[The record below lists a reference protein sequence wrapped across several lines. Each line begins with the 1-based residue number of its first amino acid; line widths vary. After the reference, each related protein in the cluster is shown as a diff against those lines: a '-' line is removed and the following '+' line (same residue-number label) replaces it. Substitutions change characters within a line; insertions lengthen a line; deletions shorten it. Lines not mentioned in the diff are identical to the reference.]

1 MEDKI
6 RVGELPG
13 LAGGGGSGGDWGEG
27 GIGVRAE
34 ILLGWDWGEGWDPA
48 GMGLGE
54 GWDPAGSRTSRMSCS
69 QSQAGPQGGESCL
82 HSTLSQLRNLPNS
95 RSQGPWQR

>member
-34 ILLGWDWGEGWDPA
+34 ILLGWDW
-48 GMGLGE
+48 GE